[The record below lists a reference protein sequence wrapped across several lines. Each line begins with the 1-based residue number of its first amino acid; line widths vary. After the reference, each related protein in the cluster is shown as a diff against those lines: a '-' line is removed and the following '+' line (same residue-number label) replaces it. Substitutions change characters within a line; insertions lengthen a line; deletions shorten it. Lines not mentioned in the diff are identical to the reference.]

1 MARAREGDHHALDVV
16 AAQDVAQVVEA
27 AEDGDVEAEVVVDLV
42 VDDADR
48 VEAVLAVAAQAVE
61 QLGGDEA
68 RADDE
73 RPLAQRAR
81 AVQRGAQ
88 RRAAGERDERAA
100 SGAATS
106 AAAIG
111 APAPSAS
118 AAKTSGQLAKTASA
132 GEAADLRDAAGP
144 RAERVDGVE
153 AAHEGEDGP
162 GDGDDRREDQRPA
175 GTLRPPATA
184 PASPATTAATMSD
197 ISSRRRSRLARS
209 APRRGLDGELLLEQR
224 RGQRSCVRR
233 RLRDVSALHHLQSS
247 FASCG
252 GSS

>member
-1 MARAREGDHHALDVV
+1 MSRTRLAARATRERRGALIVSSGMPPICSMARRAVEELEEARDDVDRDALLAAGAQHVQEVLVARAREGDHHALDVV

-68 RADDE
+68 GADDE
-73 RPLAQRAR
+73 RALAQRAR
-81 AVQRGAQ
+81 AVQRAAQ
-88 RRAAGERDERAA
+88 RRAADEGDAPSA

-118 AAKTSGQLAKTASA
+118 AVKTSGQLAKTASA
-132 GEAADLRDAAGP
+132 ARRPISGMPL
-144 RAERVDGVE
+144 
-153 AAHEGEDGP
+153 AHAP
-162 GDGDDRREDQRPA
+162 SVS
-175 GTLRPPATA
+175 TA
-184 PASPATTAATMSD
+184 
-197 ISSRRRSRLARS
+197 
-209 APRRGLDGELLLEQR
+209 
-224 RGQRSCVRR
+224 
-233 RLRDVSALHHLQSS
+233 
-247 FASCG
+247 
-252 GSS
+252 